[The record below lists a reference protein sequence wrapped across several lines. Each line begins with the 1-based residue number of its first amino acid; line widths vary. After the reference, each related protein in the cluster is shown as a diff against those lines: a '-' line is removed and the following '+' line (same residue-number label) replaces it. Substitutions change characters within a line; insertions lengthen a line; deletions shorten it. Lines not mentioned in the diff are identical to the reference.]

1 MYVDIRSVGQDQFC
15 QSRLSKQM
23 AAGNSTPSKNDSCN
37 TRNACKLRN
46 LIWDVFAI
54 HGFNISSK
62 LFCQL
67 PVFLQ
72 TFFVFFRS
80 NRKIRC
86 FHKQRSKLAVKGIC
100 HSCRSSDD
108 FCVGGCGRKAS
119 KDVLIRIHSFLFLY
133 VLCHH
138 PHLLFNILSQRISF
152 FHRSDVNNHSR

>member
-1 MYVDIRSVGQDQFC
+1 MYVDIRSIGQEQFC

-23 AAGNSTPSKNDSCN
+23 AAGNSTSSKNDSCN
-37 TRNACKLRN
+37 TRYASKLCN
-46 LIWDVFAI
+46 LIWNVFTI
-54 HGFNISSK
+54 YRFNISSK

-86 FHKQRSKLAVKGIC
+86 FHKQSRKLAAKGIC

-108 FCVGGCGRKAS
+108 FCVGRGGRKAG
-119 KDVLIRIHSFLFLY
+119 KDVLIRIHSFLFLFA
-133 VLCHH
+133 LCHH
-138 PHLLFNILSQRISF
+138 PHLLFNILSQRTYF